1 MTAYEKLAQSLD
13 VTETHDYEDEL
24 EKFINGSPCKIAV
37 SPLAWWTREEQRME
51 YPRLHK
57 MAINVLSI
65 APMSDK
71 AERVFSGARRTVSYD
86 RARLGAET
94 IEMTEC
100 LGSWNKNDLI
110 RKVHVPQAAA
120 T

>member
-1 MTAYEKLAQSLD
+1 MEW
-13 VTETHDYEDEL
+13 
-24 EKFINGSPCKIAV
+24 V
-37 SPLAWWTREEQRME
+37 S
-51 YPRLHK
+51 
-57 MAINVLSI
+57 
-65 APMSDK
+65 MSDK